1 MIGPVFVKWT
11 MRKHKIMKRFALL
24 LVMGLN
30 LLVANSQTK
39 LTFVV
44 HEESKPC
51 RRMMEQTCLQI
62 QRKGSKTWELFYENI
77 KGFEFVAGYRYVIE
91 VIETPRPEPVPQDLS
106 KNMYSLSK
114 IISKTP
120 VFVKLDVSDYQ
131 VMRLNGKDVSSNA
144 IMFGF
149 DSTFTN
155 LVGFAGCNRFS
166 IPVSFNSKK
175 SKMITKAGV
184 ATKMSCGD
192 VLDKLENE
200 VLNSLNSRK
209 FKVTKMGD
217 LLILKFKGK
226 EIVAFM
232 PVLPMPP
239 VQDEAVSRPEK
250 TAWNYFNGRELR
262 LIQMDGVTQ
271 KNSNATLL
279 LDADNKGFSGNN
291 GCNRMNGTL
300 VTDRNKVWFKNIITT
315 KMMCA
320 DVAATTEQ
328 RIMEIFRMDGLTVD
342 FAEHVLNIYDPSG
355 KLVLMYAV
363 VAEK

>member
-1 MIGPVFVKWT
+1 
-11 MRKHKIMKRFALL
+11 MKKFALL
-24 LVMGLN
+24 LLMGLN
-30 LLVANSQTK
+30 LFLANSQTK
-39 LTFVV
+39 MTFVV

-62 QRKGSKTWELFYENI
+62 QKAGSKEWVLFYESI
-77 KGFEFVAGYRYVIE
+77 KGFEFVPGYRYVIE

-106 KNMYSLSK
+106 KNTYSLSK
-114 IISKTP
+114 VISKTP
-120 VFVKLDVSDYQ
+120 VFVKQEVSEYQ

-144 IMFGF
+144 LMFGF
-149 DSTFTN
+149 DSTFTTLSGN
-155 LVGFAGCNRFS
+155 AGCNRFS
-166 IPVSFNSKK
+166 IPVSFNGKK
-175 SKMITKAGV
+175 SKMASQVGI

-200 VLNSLNSRK
+200 VLTSLSSRK
-209 FKVTKMGD
+209 FKVSKSGEM
-217 LLILKFKGK
+217 LIFKCKGK
-226 EIVAFM
+226 EVLVLMATSSM
-232 PVLPMPP
+232 QPVDVVEMT
-239 VQDEAVSRPEK
+239 RPEK

-279 LDADNKGFSGNN
+279 LDADNNGFSGNN

-320 DVAATTEQ
+320 DVAASTEQ
-328 RIMEIFRMDGLTVD
+328 RIMEIFRMEGLTVD
-342 FAEHVLNIYDPSG
+342 FAEQVLNIYDPSG
-355 KLVLMYAV
+355 KLVLMYAT
-363 VAEK
+363 APEK